1 MKKKFQAG
9 FFLGRFSGKQH
20 TILDQK
26 IDDWKS
32 DISVFLKPTTYEGW
46 LVSYVNILVVI
57 QSIYHWNAPKKCYF
71 FIGIVK
77 LNLNM
82 FALNLLHPL

>member
-32 DISVFLKPTTYEGW
+32 DISVFLKPTTYKGCLTISDEKKS
-46 LVSYVNILVVI
+46 LPQPLSIPDDNCVI
-57 QSIYHWNAPKKCYF
+57 T
-71 FIGIVK
+71 
-77 LNLNM
+77 M
-82 FALNLLHPL
+82 

>member
-32 DISVFLKPTTYEGW
+32 DISVFLKPTTYEGCA
-46 LVSYVNILVVI
+46 
-57 QSIYHWNAPKKCYF
+57 IYDMCNK
-71 FIGIVK
+71 IV
-77 LNLNM
+77 
-82 FALNLLHPL
+82 